1 MVCCERHG
9 LAMGPDGRCI
19 LCQRD
24 VRALEKKLGARGDPA
39 RRIAIVVV
47 ALMAAIATFFLVGAV
62 LDTR

>member
-1 MVCCERHG
+1 
-9 LAMGPDGRCI
+9 MGPDGRCI